1 MNFELPSLISRSS
14 PSALHKSLQKATT
27 CDKEVIV
34 NESRKLVMETS
45 DVNDW
50 KATPRRQ
57 PTEQA
62 DNGSTG
68 PAGANR
74 HDNENQLREGI
85 IVLTDD
91 EDEDNHRNYEEELPD
106 QRTTS
111 PMEGISDKFEIGI
124 TVGSVSP
131 GLARDRMTYV
141 HKPRIMVDCSEDW
154 KLFSQ
159 PDDRELPNVNVSK
172 VKEEHN
178 RSKLDVEDASWQ
190 IGLRKQMERDG
201 HLDAPTDDEG
211 RFSKLNEPLLQEH
224 VSTPVDEFSSYKN
237 RPDARVCVSASTNAC
252 VKVESEFQFEQKS
265 LNCTEDYSVDR
276 YEKPGSTF
284 KYGSRSQWN
293 SVKHGGNHR
302 KEKPVGDFYYE
313 SRSKQWNNCI
323 SEAIDDVSSWE
334 VRRDG
339 KDSTKEGPCQFENQQ
354 TDTYA
359 ETSVFSHE
367 KIQLGMWLRNR
378 RQVYTTE
385 VVKKK
390 KKNRLKMIHSLKQTK

>member
-359 ETSVFSHE
+359 FSAT
-367 KIQLGMWLRNR
+367 R
-378 RQVYTTE
+378 RF
-385 VVKKK
+385 
-390 KKNRLKMIHSLKQTK
+390 SLECG